1 MSTFDSPLISRQ
13 FLRSHWSD
21 DFEDFCD
28 SPEEAELLERLT
40 RWAARTDL
48 KETSAESALLEEF
61 FGKTWGY
68 KQSGQVDSGKTFNLY
83 PKFPVKGAGAKGGV
97 GEADAALGRFEASD
111 GTGIPQVVC
120 EFKDIKSRLD
130 APQKRKGNTR
140 SPVRQ
145 GLDYL
150 HHAQREVAVF
160 APIRPEWAIVT
171 DMNEFRLYWS
181 QRGERQFMQFIIRP
195 DDLLQGTGLLQDN
208 KEARFDRFVFQ
219 RIFSQKMLLVPGSSG
234 KAPLSH
240 LIDTQWVKEKQL
252 ENQFYEEY
260 RAYRDH
266 LYRKLLQYNGP
277 DTNRFPGTKGRLVRL
292 SQKILDRAIFI
303 FFCEDMGK
311 RIGYPPQLLRDF
323 LSEKSN
329 SSYYDPKGKTIW
341 TELKQLFNAMDKGG
355 KFGPQTL
362 NRFNG
367 GLFETDEDLDKLE
380 LPNEVFCVAGQGANE
395 HGLFQN
401 KLTMLYLSAAYNYAT
416 GFSDSLDATD
426 KIAANAEQ
434 LGLYTLGRIFEQ
446 SITEL
451 EILEAEEDGRLSLN
465 KVNKRKRDGVYY
477 TPEWVVDRIV
487 EETLGTRLSE
497 MKTECGWPDVDK
509 GKYPSAD
516 QIDAYDEKLRAIKI
530 VDPAC
535 GSGAFLI
542 TALRYLFREWYELRD
557 LRRQVTGK
565 PYVRERDELIKDI
578 LRDNIYGVDINAASV
593 EIAKLALW
601 LHTASADKPLSSLDS
616 NIREGN
622 SLIGS
627 DFFNNLDLP
636 SREEIERINPFDW
649 EDTFPEV
656 FEGGG
661 FDIVIGNPPYVKLQN
676 FRRVHS
682 DMAEFLKEDRAGN
695 TTYESTQTGSFD
707 LYLPFIEKGIELLND
722 NGRLGYIAPSLWPM
736 NDYGAGLRDYVMR
749 GKYLY
754 GWIDFQ
760 SHQVF
765 DEATIYTSLQFFTK
779 QPNDKI
785 KVAFAPTGDVPAKPW
800 TGNEAALTYEK
811 LTFRDR
817 WLMVTGADRDV
828 IDTARKGSLDLD
840 DPRVTTAIFQ
850 GLVTSADNIYHL
862 EKIGLGLYRCTPSPK
877 AKQPPYEVELEDAL
891 MKPLVSGKQ
900 AKRYTYPN
908 TDKYLL
914 FPYAIDGFGEG
925 FLIPKADFA
934 TSYPKAWRYLK
945 SWEGELR
952 GREDGKMDDD
962 AKWWGYVYPKNLTK
976 HDEEKLIVA
985 QTVPNLR
992 VCAELSNKRKYLN
1005 NVRVNG
1011 IVASKKMSVAYLL
1024 GCLNASASD
1033 FIFRRQAKPKDGGYF
1048 EANRQFIAP
1057 LPIPKVDKAMQAS
1070 IGSKAETLQS
1080 LHSKRR
1086 DLVDAIDKRISALP
1100 KRNKPI
1106 SWLFAELAPKK
1117 DLAADA
1123 PAHLDTQKKREWAK
1137 RSYNEAL
1144 NARYDAITAR
1154 LMPGVDLGAR
1164 FQDGELIFTAS
1175 GIPILDN
1182 VYIDEKEAPFILAQ
1196 WTYLASTFSITANT
1210 TGKRLCNALRN
1221 LAVTENKAIIDQVI
1235 KLQGDLSKTENQIET
1250 AETEMNAIVY
1260 DLYGFSDSQIV
1271 HIETS
1276 LNIR

>member
-1 MSTFDSPLISRQ
+1 MSTFDSPLISKA

-21 DFEDFCD
+21 EYEAFKG
-28 SPEEAELLERLT
+28 SLEESELLERLE
-40 RWAARTDL
+40 RWAQRTDL

-61 FGKTWGY
+61 FGRTWGY
-68 KQSGQVDSGKTFNLY
+68 KQSGQVDGGKTFDLY

-97 GEADAALGRFEASD
+97 GEADAALGRFEAPD
-111 GTGIPQVVC
+111 GSGVPQVVC

-150 HHAQREVAVF
+150 HHAQRDVAVF
-160 APIRPEWAIVT
+160 APIRPEWALIT

-181 QRGERQFMQFIIRP
+181 QRGERQYMQFVIRP
-195 DDLLQGTGLLQDN
+195 DDLLQGNGLLQDN
-208 KEARFDRFVFQ
+208 EDARFERFVFK
-219 RIFSQKMLLVPGSSG
+219 RIFSRQMLLVPGSSG

-266 LYRKLLQYNGP
+266 LYRKLLQHNGP
-277 DTNRFPGTKGRLVRL
+277 GTDRFPGTKGRLVRL
-292 SQKILDRAIFI
+292 AQKILDRAIFI
-303 FFCEDMGK
+303 FFCEDMGT

-329 SSYYDPKGKTIW
+329 SAYFDPKGKTIW
-341 TELKQLFNAMDKGG
+341 EELKQLFNAMDKGG

-367 GLFETDEDLDKLE
+367 GLFDTDKDLDKLE
-380 LPNEVFCVAGQGANE
+380 LPNEVFCLEGQGANE
-395 HGLFQN
+395 QGL
-401 KLTMLYLSAAYNYAT
+401 KRYPKTLLYLSAAYNYAT
-416 GFSDSLDATD
+416 GFSDSLDQPD
-426 KIAANAEQ
+426 EIAANAEQ

-477 TPEWVVDRIV
+477 TPEWVVDKIV
-487 EETLGTRLSE
+487 EETLGTRLKE
-497 MKTECGWPDVDK
+497 MKAECGWPDLEK
-509 GKYPSAD
+509 GKFPSAE
-516 QIDAYDEKLRAIKI
+516 QIDAFDEKLRAIKI

-542 TALRYLFREWYELRD
+542 TALRYLFREWYALRD

-565 PYVRERDELIKDI
+565 PYARERDELIKDI

-622 SLIGS
+622 SLINS
-627 DFFNNLDLP
+627 EFFNNLDLP

-649 EDTFPEV
+649 EGSFQDV
-656 FEGGG
+656 FELGG

-676 FRRVHS
+676 FRKVHA
-682 DMAEFLKEDRAGN
+682 DMAEFLKTDRAGN
-695 TTYESTQTGSFD
+695 VTYESTQTGNFD

-722 NGRLGYIAPSLWPM
+722 RGRLGYIAPNLWPM
-736 NDYGAGLRDYVMR
+736 NEYGAGLRDYIMR
-749 GKYLY
+749 GRHLY

-765 DEATIYTSLQFFTK
+765 EEATIYTALQFFTK
-779 QPNDKI
+779 HPNDAVQ
-785 KVAFAPTGDVPAKPW
+785 VALAPTGDVPAQPW
-800 TGNEAALTYEK
+800 AGNEAALAYDK
-811 LTFRDR
+811 LPFRDR

-828 IDTARKGSLDLD
+828 IDTARDGSLDLD
-840 DPRVTTAIFQ
+840 DPRITRHIFVGIQ
-850 GLVTSADNIYHL
+850 TSADDIYHL
-862 EKIGLGLYRCTPSPK
+862 RKIGPGRYACKPNSGRE
-877 AKQPPYEVELEDAL
+877 QPEYEVDIEDTI
-891 MKPLVSGKQ
+891 MKPLVSGPE
-900 AKRYTYPN
+900 AKRYTTPK
-908 TDKYLL
+908 TDTYLL
-914 FPYAIDGFGEG
+914 FPYEVQDGRVS
-925 FLIPKADFA
+925 LISQHDMA
-934 TSYPKAWRYLK
+934 TKYPKAWKHLQ
-945 SWEGELR
+945 SWREQLEARESGAFADGQWYR
-952 GREDGKMDDD
+952 FGRNQ
-962 AKWWGYVYPKNLTK
+962 NLDK
-976 HDEEKLIVA
+976 QEIEKLIVA

-992 VCAELSNKRKYLN
+992 VSADFDSTAYLN

-1011 IVASKKMSVAYLL
+1011 IVSSGGVDLPFLL
-1024 GCLNASASD
+1024 GCLNASAAD

-1048 EANRQFIAP
+1048 EANKQFIAP
-1057 LPIPKVDKAMQAS
+1057 LPVPAATDEQQTD
-1070 IGSKAETLQS
+1070 IGKRAIRLQS
-1080 LHSKRR
+1080 LHTKRR
-1086 DLVDAIDKRISALP
+1086 DHVEAIGKRVTALP

-1117 DLAADA
+1117 DLQADA
-1123 PAHLDTQKKREWAK
+1123 PAHLDAQKKRDWAK
-1137 RSYNEAL
+1137 RTYDDAL
-1144 NARYDAITAR
+1144 EARYDAITAR
-1154 LMPGVDLGAR
+1154 LLLGVDLGA
-1164 FQDGELIFTAS
+1164 QLNAGELIFTAD
-1175 GIPILDN
+1175 GIPILNN
-1182 VYIDEKEAPFILAQ
+1182 VFVDKDEAPFILAQ
-1196 WTYLASTFSITANT
+1196 WTYLASTFSITAST

-1221 LAVTENKAIIDQVI
+1221 LAVTENKAVIEQVI
-1235 KLQGDLSKTENQIET
+1235 DLQAELSKTESDIAT
-1250 AETEMNAIVY
+1250 AEAEMNAIIY
-1260 DLYGFSDSQIV
+1260 TLYGLSKDQITHV
-1271 HIETS
+1271 EQS
-1276 LNIR
+1276 LGMRR

>member
-21 DFEDFCD
+21 DFEAFRD

-40 RWAARTDL
+40 RWSARTDL

-68 KQSGQVDSGKTFNLY
+68 KQSGQVDGGETFDLY
-83 PKFPVKGAGAKGGV
+83 PKFPVKGAGAKGGQ
-97 GEADAALGRFEASD
+97 GEADAALGRFEALD
-111 GTGIPQVVC
+111 GGGVPQVVC

-150 HHAQREVAVF
+150 HHAQRDVAVF
-160 APIRPEWAIVT
+160 APIRPEWAIIT

-181 QRGERQFMQFIIRP
+181 QRGERQFMQFVIRP
-195 DDLLQGTGLLQDN
+195 DDLLQGGGLLQDN
-208 KEARFDRFVFQ
+208 EDARFDRYVFK
-219 RIFSQKMLLVPGSSG
+219 RIFSRKMLLVPGSSG

-277 DTNRFPGTKGRLVRL
+277 GSDRFPGTKGRLVRL
-292 SQKILDRAIFI
+292 AQKILDRAIFI

-329 SSYYDPKGKTIW
+329 SPYFDPKGTTIW

-380 LPNEVFCVAGQGANE
+380 LPNEVFCLEGQGANE
-395 HGLFQN
+395 QGL
-401 KLTMLYLSAAYNYAT
+401 KRYPKTLLYLSAAYNYAT
-416 GFSDSLDATD
+416 GFSDSLDQAD

-487 EETLGTRLSE
+487 EETLGTRLTE
-497 MKTECGWPDVDK
+497 MKAECGWPDTDK
-509 GKYPSAD
+509 GKYPTAE

-542 TALRYLFREWYELRD
+542 TALRYLFREWYALRD

-565 PYVRERDELIKDI
+565 PYARERDELIKDI

-616 NIREGN
+616 NIKEGN
-622 SLIGS
+622 SLIGR
-627 DFFNNLDLP
+627 DFFPNLLDA
-636 SREEIERINPFDW
+636 SAEEIERINPFDW
-649 EDTFPEV
+649 EGSFPEA
-656 FEGGG
+656 FEQGG

-676 FRRVHS
+676 FRRVHP
-682 DMAEFLKEDRAGN
+682 DMADFLKTDRAGN
-695 TTYESTQTGSFD
+695 VTYESTQTGNFD

-722 NGRLGYIAPSLWPM
+722 TGRLGYIAPSLWPM
-736 NDYGAGLRDYVMR
+736 NEYGAGLRNYIMR
-749 GKYLY
+749 GRHLY

-779 QPNDKI
+779 TPNDTVQ
-785 KVAFAPTGDVPAKPW
+785 VAFAPTGDVPAQPW
-800 TGNEAALTYEK
+800 AGNDAALTYDK

-828 IDTARKGSLDLD
+828 IDTAREGSLDLD
-840 DPRVTTAIFQ
+840 DPRVTRHIFVGIQ
-850 GLVTSADNIYHL
+850 TSADDIYHL
-862 EKIGLGLYRCTPSPK
+862 RKIGPGHYVCKPNSGRE
-877 AKQPPYEVELEDAL
+877 QPEYEVEIEDDI
-891 MKPLVSGKQ
+891 MKPLVSGPE
-900 AKRYTYPN
+900 AKRYTTPA
-908 TDKYLL
+908 TKTYLL
-914 FPYAIDGFGEG
+914 FPYEAQAGRVS
-925 FLIPKADFA
+925 LISQKDMAA
-934 TSYPKAWRYLK
+934 KYPKAWK
-945 SWEGELR
+945 HFESWEDDLR
-952 GREDGKMDDD
+952 GRESNKMDIDD
-962 AKWWGYVYPKNLTK
+962 GWWGYNYPKNLDK
-976 HDEEKLIVA
+976 QEIEKLIVA

-992 VCAELSNKRKYLN
+992 VAADFDSTAYLN

-1011 IVASKKMSVAYLL
+1011 IVASDQTSLPFVL

-1048 EANRQFIAP
+1048 EANKQFIAP
-1057 LPIPKVDKAMQAS
+1057 LPIPDATGDQQAD
-1070 IGSKAETLQS
+1070 IGKRATRLQS
-1080 LHSKRR
+1080 LHSRRR
-1086 DLVDAIDKRISALP
+1086 DRVDAIGKRVAALP
-1100 KRNKPI
+1100 KRNKPL
-1106 SWLFAELAPKK
+1106 SWLFVELTPKK
-1117 DLAADA
+1117 DLQADA
-1123 PAHLDTQKKREWAK
+1123 PTHLDAQKKRDWAK
-1137 RSYNEAL
+1137 RTYDETL
-1144 NARYDAITAR
+1144 DARYDAITAR
-1154 LMPGVDLGAR
+1154 LSPGIDLGAR
-1164 FQDGELIFTAS
+1164 LEAGELIFTAGS
-1175 GIPILDN
+1175 IPILDN
-1182 VYIDEKEAPFILAQ
+1182 IYVDDDEAPFILAQ
-1196 WTYLASTFSITANT
+1196 WTYLASTFSITAST

-1221 LAVTENKAIIDQVI
+1221 LAVTDNKAVIDQVI
-1235 KLQGDLSKTENQIET
+1235 NLQGELSDIEADIDV
-1250 AETEMNAIVY
+1250 AEHEMNALVY
-1260 DLYGFSDSQIV
+1260 ELFGLSNTQIS

-1276 LNIR
+1276 LNMRT